1 MISPLVS
8 ANHLCDLKPP
18 QQDTQW
24 LVRQCPECATKVN
37 NRNKDKSSSLKTV
50 KLTLLSVSRLTDRP
64 EAVVR
69 RDDTPWLTISRFT
82 LNIGVS

>member
-37 NRNKDKSSSLKTV
+37 NSNKDKSLSLEMV
-50 KLTLLSVSRLTDRP
+50 KLTWLSRLTDRP
-64 EAVVR
+64 EEGVR
-69 RDDTPWLTISRFT
+69 RDDTP
-82 LNIGVS
+82 